1 MGRTVNDKNVLRAS
15 ILAINDG
22 LCSNF
27 NFIMGVIGA
36 GATSREIVL
45 TGMVGIIAG
54 SFSMGMGEWLSLSAV
69 RDSKINSIEVA
80 LYSFAMFIV
89 GASIPIAPFLF
100 MASEDAIINAAVVC
114 GCAMFTVGVVDGK
127 RDHIKSGIKHVL
139 VGLAI
144 AGVTHICSSF
154 IPDLL
159 GVIL

>member
-1 MGRTVNDKNVLRAS
+1 MLDKLTS
-15 ILAINDG
+15 ILSKSLNSVDRLKIQ
-22 LCSNF
+22 
-27 NFIMGVIGA
+27 
-36 GATSREIVL
+36 
-45 TGMVGIIAG
+45 GMPRKLIFV
-54 SFSMGMGEWLSLSAV
+54 FLFV
-69 RDSKINSIEVA
+69 
-80 LYSFAMFIV
+80 V
-89 GASIPIAPFLF
+89 GASIPIAPFIF
-100 MASEDAIINAAVVC
+100 MDSEDAIINAAVVC